1 MSLTK
6 RAKLLASTM
15 FIGAASLMSAHA
27 AEAQNTQANEPTPVV
42 QNTTETSTW
51 EDIGNFFSDVG
62 DGIASG
68 AEWTYDNALKP
79 AGQGIAAGAEYVY
92 DGAASGVRA
101 ASDYVGITTPEEGSE
116 NLRANPMRPAEYEAQ
131 QAQLAEQR
139 AQEQARINQM
149 RQAYENGTP
158 GMYDNPQIVQPET
171 TFLEDV
177 GTFFSDVGDG
187 IATGAEWTYDNALK
201 PAGQGIADAAVWT
214 YDNALEPAGQGIADA
229 AEWTYDNALKPAGQG
244 IAAGAGFIYDEALVP
259 TGEAISE
266 GAQYAMRGFAPL
278 PTPEDTAYV
287 ENLPDFGTFSD
298 DMNINESETLAPQ
311 PLPADEMN
319 VAETAEVE
327 KAVEEAPQ
335 ETIAQPDMQVAPEAS
350 VDKTT
355 EPENVEPVTTQTP
368 AKAAQPENTQ
378 NVEKAQP
385 SLKMEKEPTDLKVA
399 PEEIRI
405 QPVLIS
411 AYETMRQE
419 GPQVAPNY
427 EMLTLILPPES
438 VQGPMMKERGSKEK
452 PLTQPM
458 PSKEKA
464 TVLTTPHSLVI
475 EEMSDEADEQ
485 KDITAETSVPEKE
498 EGKNIPAKEENISF
512 KKLTEA
518 LMNAQTEY
526 PLDDEITPENN
537 PEPQKTAQN
546 TLKKETAALAPK
558 AKIAP
563 KSWVID
569 ANALGNKSFL
579 NGLAKYKG
587 VISNLTLKG
596 MTNADYS
603 KMNQFIKEHANQ
615 FQLDTVSIENHHVK
629 TPTISV
635 PLKAPKYDFS
645 KANLKE
651 VDTIKI
657 LPTQNT
663 LNLVLNDLD
672 HSDIDFS
679 NCQKT
684 EALNLSLHHS
694 DSVQDLKLPPQ
705 LKKLTLDT
713 DNTALV
719 DQMRK
724 KYPAIEIIAP
734 KQDKA
739 SKAGGKKTLTVS
751 DALRQKASKSM

>member
-62 DGIASG
+62 DGIAS
-68 AEWTYDNALKP
+68 
-79 AGQGIAAGAEYVY
+79 
-92 DGAASGVRA
+92 
-101 ASDYVGITTPEEGSE
+101 
-116 NLRANPMRPAEYEAQ
+116 
-131 QAQLAEQR
+131 
-139 AQEQARINQM
+139 
-149 RQAYENGTP
+149 
-158 GMYDNPQIVQPET
+158 
-171 TFLEDV
+171 
-177 GTFFSDVGDG
+177 
-187 IATGAEWTYDNALK
+187 GAEWTYDNALK

-485 KDITAETSVPEKE
+485 KDITAKETSVPEKE

-657 LPTQNT
+657 SC
-663 LNLVLNDLD
+663 V
-672 HSDIDFS
+672 
-679 NCQKT
+679 
-684 EALNLSLHHS
+684 E
-694 DSVQDLKLPPQ
+694 
-705 LKKLTLDT
+705 
-713 DNTALV
+713 
-719 DQMRK
+719 
-724 KYPAIEIIAP
+724 
-734 KQDKA
+734 
-739 SKAGGKKTLTVS
+739 
-751 DALRQKASKSM
+751 

>member
-6 RAKLLASTM
+6 RAKLLATTM
-15 FIGAASLMSAHA
+15 FIGAASLMNAQ
-27 AEAQNTQANEPTPVV
+27 AEETQNTQANEPTPIV
-42 QNTTETSTW
+42 QNITETSIW
-51 EDIGNFFSDVG
+51 EDVGNFFVDDVG
-62 DGIASG
+62 GGIAD
-68 AEWTYDNALKP
+68 AAQWTYDNALKP

-92 DGAASGVRA
+92 DGAATGVRA

-116 NLRANPMRPAEYEAQ
+116 NLRANPTRPAEYEAQ
-131 QAQLAEQR
+131 QAQLAAQR
-139 AQEQARINQM
+139 AQEQARINQL
-149 RQAYENGTP
+149 RQAYEKPTP
-158 GMYDNPQIVQPET
+158 GMYNNPKIIQPET

-177 GTFFSDVGDG
+177 GTFFSDVGNN
-187 IATGAEWTYDNALK
+187 IADATEWTYDNALK
-201 PAGQGIADAAVWT
+201 PAGQGIA
-214 YDNALEPAGQGIADA
+214 AG

-244 IAAGAGFIYDEALVP
+244 IAAGAGFVYDEALVP
-259 TGEAISE
+259 TGEALSE
-266 GAQYAMRGFAPL
+266 GAQYVIRGFKPS
-278 PTPEDTAYV
+278 PTPEDTV
-287 ENLPDFGTFSD
+287 HIEKLPEFETISD
-298 DMNINESETLAPQ
+298 DININESEILTPQ
-311 PLPADEMN
+311 VLPADEMN
-319 VAETAEVE
+319 VSEMAKVE
-327 KAVEEAPQ
+327 KAAEPAP
-335 ETIAQPDMQVAPEAS
+335 ETSVTPPDIQVAPKAS

-355 EPENVEPVTTQTP
+355 EQENVIPVATQTP
-368 AKAAQPENTQ
+368 SKASQAKNIQD
-378 NVEKAQP
+378 VEKAQP
-385 SLKMEKEPTDLKVA
+385 ALNTEKEPTNLKVA

-419 GPQVAPNY
+419 GPQVVPNY
-427 EMLTLILPPES
+427 KMQTLILPPES
-438 VQGPMMKERGSKEK
+438 VQGPMMKERASKEK
-452 PLTQPM
+452 PLNQPI
-458 PSKEKA
+458 PAKEKNA
-464 TVLTTPHSLVI
+464 VLTTPHSLII

-485 KDITAETSVPEKE
+485 KDITAEKAVPEKE
-498 EGKNIPAKEENISF
+498 ENTNIPAQEENISF

-518 LMNAQTEY
+518 LMNAQT
-526 PLDDEITPENN
+526 DDLLTDEVASKNN

-546 TLKKETAALAPK
+546 TLKKETAALKPK
-558 AKIAP
+558 NKITAKP
-563 KSWVID
+563 WVID
-569 ANALGNKSFL
+569 ADSLNNQAFLNALT
-579 NGLAKYKG
+579 KYKG

-615 FQLDTVSIENHHVK
+615 FQLDTVNIENHHIK

-651 VDTIKI
+651 VDTIKV

-672 HSDIDFS
+672 HNDIDFS
-679 NCQKT
+679 NCQKI

-713 DNTALV
+713 DNTVLI

-734 KQDKA
+734 KQEKA
-739 SKAGGKKTLTVS
+739 SKTTQKTLTVS
-751 DALRQKASKSM
+751 DVLRQKSLKSK